1 MNCHRCDSPLKSDGS
16 RCVKCGAWNTIQ
28 RTVAEGPA
36 FDGAEHDGTIIL
48 ANVTSAEQ
56 SRIHLEHWD
65 PVWGGGL
72 VPTSTTIFAGEP
84 GSGKSTGLLQLL
96 DLYMRLYVQNETLYV
111 AAEECKEEIRMR
123 ADRINVKNQDRLRI
137 VPAMQ
142 GVGNLADI
150 MRNRKP
156 GLIVFDSLQG
166 LAPDDPTMQKD
177 LCKVAKEYAV
187 VLQSPIIIISQVNA
201 GGDILGQEA
210 LQHAVDTTMLMS
222 TDEAGLRC
230 LTVKKNRFGPA
241 QVSMY
246 FEMTEK
252 GLSIA
257 SKEDLEEDEDEDD
270 DQDEDLRHF

>member
-1 MNCHRCDSPLKSDGS
+1 MNCHKCDSPLKSDGS
-16 RCVKCGAWNTIQ
+16 RCVKCGAWNT
-28 RTVAEGPA
+28 VPSKAAEGPA
-36 FDGAEHDGTIIL
+36 FDGAEPDGTIVL
-48 ANVTSAEQ
+48 SKVTSAEQ

-96 DLYMRLYVQNETLYV
+96 NLYMRLYVQNETLYV

-123 ADRINVKNQDRLRI
+123 ADRIGVKNQDRLRI

-246 FEMTEK
+246 FEMTET
-252 GLSIA
+252 GLSIV
-257 SKEDLEEDEDEDD
+257 SKEDLEDNEEE
-270 DQDEDLRHF
+270 EEEEEIF

>member
-1 MNCHRCDSPLKSDGS
+1 MTNCHRCDSPLKTEGS
-16 RCVKCGAWNTIQ
+16 RCQKCGAWNTIAVK
-28 RTVAEGPA
+28 TVEGPA
-36 FDGAEHDGTIIL
+36 FEGAEHDGTIIL
-48 ANVTSAEQ
+48 AKVTSAEQ
-56 SRIHLEHWD
+56 SRIHLGIWD
-65 PVWGGGL
+65 PIWGGGI

-96 DLYMRLYVQNETLYV
+96 DDYMERYVQNETLYV

-123 ADRINVKNQDRLRI
+123 ADRICVKRQDRLRI

-142 GVGNLADI
+142 GVSNLADI

-177 LCKVAKEYAV
+177 LCRVAKEYAI
-187 VLQSPIIIISQVNA
+187 VLQSPIIIISQVN
-201 GGDILGQEA
+201 GEGDILGQEA
-210 LQHAVDTTMLMS
+210 LQHAVDTTMLMT
-222 TDEAGLRC
+222 TDDAGIRC

-241 QVSMY
+241 QVSML

-252 GLSIA
+252 GLSTVR
-257 SKEDLEEDEDEDD
+257 KEDLEEDDENEDEDD
-270 DQDEDLRHF
+270 DLRNF

>member
-1 MNCHRCDSPLKSDGS
+1 MTNCHRCDSPLKSEGS
-16 RCVKCGAWNTIQ
+16 RCQKCGAWNTIAVKV
-28 RTVAEGPA
+28 TEGPA
-36 FDGAEHDGTIIL
+36 FDGAEHDGTIL
-48 ANVTSAEQ
+48 LSKVTSAEQ
-56 SRIHLEHWD
+56 SRIHLGYWD
-65 PVWGGGL
+65 PIWGGGI
-72 VPTSTTIFAGEP
+72 VPTSTSIFAGEP

-96 DLYMRLYVQNETLYV
+96 HDYMKLYVQNETLYV
-111 AAEECKEEIRMR
+111 AAEECKEEVRMR
-123 ADRINVKNQDRLRI
+123 ADRLGVQNQDRLRI

-142 GVGNLADI
+142 GVSNLADI

-156 GLIVFDSLQG
+156 GLIIFDSLQG

-177 LCKVAKEYAV
+177 LCRVAKEYSI
-187 VLQSPIIIISQVNA
+187 VLQSPIIIISQVN
-201 GGDILGQEA
+201 GEGDILGVEA

-222 TDEAGLRC
+222 VDEAGLRC

-257 SKEDLEEDEDEDD
+257 RKEDLEDEDD
-270 DQDEDLRHF
+270 DEDEDEDLRHF